1 MNCPVFL
8 SKKNRGAF
16 LRRREQGRTGITL
29 FPGVLIAV
37 CTVWKIPPVS
47 RVTSARVR
55 YKTSAPMV
63 QRRRTVLF
71 RSKCLMLKLALFEIL
86 ARRNALSRIGT
97 VFSKRRR
104 GTGIFLQ
111 ALRFV

>member
-29 FPGVLIAV
+29 FPSVLIAV
-37 CTVWKIPPVS
+37 CTVWKISPVS
-47 RVTSARVR
+47 RVPSARRRSKTSAR
-55 YKTSAPMV
+55 MV

-71 RSKCLMLKLALFEIL
+71 RAKCLMLKLARFEIL

-104 GTGIFLQ
+104 EKVILLQ